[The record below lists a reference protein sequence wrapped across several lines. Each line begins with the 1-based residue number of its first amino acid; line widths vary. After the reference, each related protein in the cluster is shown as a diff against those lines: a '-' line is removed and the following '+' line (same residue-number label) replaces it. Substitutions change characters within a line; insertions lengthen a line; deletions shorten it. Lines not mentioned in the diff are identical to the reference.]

1 VPPQNIRE
9 GFGTT
14 IEFLNSGR
22 INVETM
28 KRILETS
35 GFSIKEGNRVLDF
48 GCAVGRM
55 IRWLDDIAEQ
65 CEIWG
70 VDPTAELIIW
80 CQQHLSPPFYFCT
93 TTTAPHLP
101 FEDGYFD
108 LIYAGSVFTHI
119 ADLAD
124 AWFLELKRIVRPG
137 GRLYITVHD
146 KHTIDLALNH
156 PDPPPFYDSLLPYY
170 KKENIGEL
178 DFDMF
183 TIKRSRLTME
193 EHAQVFHNID
203 YLRRHWGRIMNILS
217 VTEEAYYSQTAI
229 VFEK

>member
-1 VPPQNIRE
+1 V
-9 GFGTT
+9 G
-14 IEFLNSGR
+14 
-22 INVETM
+22 V
-28 KRILETS
+28 
-35 GFSIKEGNRVLDF
+35 
-48 GCAVGRM
+48 VGR
-55 IRWLDDIAEQ
+55 
-65 CEIWG
+65 G
-70 VDPTAELIIW
+70 
-80 CQQHLSPPFYFCT
+80 HLRRVARCGARTRSGTPCRYFCT

-183 TIKRSRLTME
+183 TIKRSRLTIE
-193 EHAQVFHNID
+193 EHAQVGGSEEVVGFVLETSQECRIPD
-203 YLRRHWGRIMNILS
+203 MSGRKRFRLCS
-217 VTEEAYYSQTAI
+217 SSSGEA
-229 VFEK
+229 